1 MRLRNRLNIILSAI
15 FFFVLTFFAI
25 ISYTMEHQQA
35 KEEVLQTAKL
45 ILEMAVSIRTYTIE
59 EIAPLLKS
67 SSQNKHMPQAIPSYA
82 AIQTFTHLKKRL
94 EKYEYKES
102 VLNPKNPLHR
112 TTEWEV
118 ELIRSFR
125 EQPDLKMIIGD
136 RKTHSENSDKK
147 NN

>member
-1 MRLRNRLNIILSAI
+1 
-15 FFFVLTFFAI
+15 
-25 ISYTMEHQQA
+25 
-35 KEEVLQTAKL
+35 
-45 ILEMAVSIRTYTIE
+45 LER
-59 EIAPLLKS
+59 
-67 SSQNKHMPQAIPSYA
+67 
-82 AIQTFTHLKKRL
+82 
-94 EKYEYKES
+94 YEYKES